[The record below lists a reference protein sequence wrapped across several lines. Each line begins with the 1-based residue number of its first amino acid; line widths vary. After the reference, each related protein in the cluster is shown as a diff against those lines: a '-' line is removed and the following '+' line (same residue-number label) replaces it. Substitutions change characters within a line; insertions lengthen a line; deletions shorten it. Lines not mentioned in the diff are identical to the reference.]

1 MGKRK
6 LHVSDFV
13 SQCLKC
19 FCVRLVHFYV
29 RLSQAAHCLS
39 RGTNFEPL
47 NPKLIVYRPKRQIR
61 ADLLSQTRPDQTCII
76 IPAEVEKNRCGDEEA
91 LSGRCAI
98 EADP

>member
-6 LHVSDFV
+6 LHVSDSV

-29 RLSQAAHCLS
+29 SDCPMRRIVSA
-39 RGTNFEPL
+39 GTNFEPL
-47 NPKLIVYRPKRQIR
+47 NPKLIVYCPKKTGQIR
-61 ADLLSQTRPDQTCII
+61 ADLLCQTRLDLHDL
-76 IPAEVEKNRCGDEEA
+76 EVEKNRCGDEEA
-91 LSGRCAI
+91 VSGGCAI

>member
-1 MGKRK
+1 MCRT
-6 LHVSDFV
+6 LCPSVLSASLSDLYISMSDCPRRRIVSV
-13 SQCLKC
+13 
-19 FCVRLVHFYV
+19 
-29 RLSQAAHCLS
+29 
-39 RGTNFEPL
+39 GTNFEPL

-91 LSGRCAI
+91 VSGGCAI